1 MKPTLRKLLRDQ
13 NGATVIEYGLIL
25 AFIFLAIMFS
35 VSAVAEQTTA
45 MWNYISEMAGGA
57 LSGS

>member
-35 VSAVAEQTTA
+35 VSAVADQTTA
-45 MWNYISEMAGGA
+45 MWNYIAEMAGGA

>member
-1 MKPTLRKLLRDQ
+1 LLRDQ

-35 VSAVAEQTTA
+35 VSAVADQTTA
-45 MWNYISEMAGGA
+45 MWNYIAEMAGGA